1 MKRAR
6 EKKWYYVYGNLTQRF
21 ADSFY
26 HSEFKNIEHLLEFP
40 SNAYKFETSY
50 PIEYGEYSLK
60 DKHYIHILHTVIL
73 DFLDS
78 SSEELFD
85 IDISTIVNSNNTIS
99 LYCTIQAKR
108 KYEEVNIN
116 GTATQKGSIGND
128 E

>member
-1 MKRAR
+1 MKRER

-26 HSEFKNIEHLLEFP
+26 HSEFKSMGHLLESP
-40 SNAYKFETSY
+40 SSAYKFETNY
-50 PIEYGEYSLK
+50 PIEYGKYSLK
-60 DKHYIHILHTVIL
+60 AKHYIHILHTVIL
-73 DFLDS
+73 DFLES
-78 SSEELFD
+78 ISEEEFD
-85 IDISTIVNSNNTIS
+85 ISIDTIKTNINII
-99 LYCTIQAKR
+99 LCCTIQAKR